1 MTADHA
7 RSETGHEAERLP
19 PLDGIRGLAVLAVMI
34 SHFYGLQRFKDLL
47 WTDRIYGSLAD
58 GGWIGVDLF
67 FVLSG
72 FLITGILYDSKGGPG
87 YFRSFYMRRVLRIF
101 PLYYGFL
108 FLVFV
113 VAPMVLAS
121 PPADLQWL
129 QDHQWW
135 YWLYIP
141 NFLGAKFTDHIPG
154 YTGHLWSLAIEE
166 QFYICWPLVVFLCS
180 RKTLL
185 RLCSGVIIVSLLLRI
200 GFRLTDVP
208 RDWVYIVTPARLDG
222 LACGALVTLLIRSE
236 SGRALVARWAKP
248 VALVCGALVAG
259 LWMYYGRISWWN
271 NPTGTFGL
279 SLIALAFGGLV
290 GMAVTRPSTNWLP
303 NALSH
308 PVLVFFGKYSYA
320 MYVFQNP
327 VMFFFEETAFHP
339 AKTFPTLAGSQ
350 LPGSFIQLAAGIGIT
365 TVLAL
370 ASWHLYEKHF
380 LKLKRLFPY
389 GRKTHAETRRLSEAE
404 AQALALP
411 EPAASDPARQP

>member
-1 MTADHA
+1 MTPS
-7 RSETGHEAERLP
+7 RSRSPAGHVEERLP

-34 SHFYGLQRFKDLL
+34 SHFHGLQKFKDLM
-47 WTDRIYGSLAD
+47 WTDRIYGSIVD

-72 FLITGILYDSKGGPG
+72 FLITGILYDSKGGTR

-108 FLVFV
+108 FVVFV
-113 VAPMVLAS
+113 VAPLLVAPRS
-121 PPADLQWL
+121 DLQWL
-129 QDHQWW
+129 LDHQWW

-141 NFLGAKFTDHIPG
+141 NFLAAAFTDHIPA

-180 RKTLL
+180 RRTLI
-185 RLCSGVIIVSLLLRI
+185 RLCVGVIVVSLLLRI
-200 GFRLTDVP
+200 GFRLEGAP

-222 LACGALVTLLIRSE
+222 LASGALVTLLIRSAD
-236 SGRALVARWAKP
+236 GRVLVAKWAKP

-259 LWMYYGRISWWN
+259 IWINYGRLSWWN
-271 NPTGTFGL
+271 NPTGTVGL
-279 SLIALAFGGLV
+279 SLIALTFAGLV
-290 GMAVTRPSTNWLP
+290 GMAVTRRPSDWLP
-303 NALSH
+303 SALSH
-308 PVLVFFGKYSYA
+308 PALVFFGKYSYA

-327 VMFFFEETAFHP
+327 VMFFFEETGFRP
-339 AKTFPTLAGSQ
+339 AQTFSKVAGSQ
-350 LPGSFIQLAAGIGIT
+350 LPGSLIQLAAGIAVT

-389 GRKTHAETRRLSEAE
+389 DRGRLDAGKRKLMEAE

-411 EPAASDPARQP
+411 EPAAQDPAQRP

>member
-1 MTADHA
+1 
-7 RSETGHEAERLP
+7 
-19 PLDGIRGLAVLAVMI
+19 
-34 SHFYGLQRFKDLL
+34 
-47 WTDRIYGSLAD
+47 
-58 GGWIGVDLF
+58 
-67 FVLSG
+67 
-72 FLITGILYDSKGGPG
+72 
-87 YFRSFYMRRVLRIF
+87 MRRVLRIF

-108 FLVFV
+108 FVVFV
-113 VAPMVLAS
+113 VAPLLVQ
-121 PPADLQWL
+121 PRPNDLQWL
-129 QDHQWW
+129 IDHQWW

-141 NFLGAKFTDHIPG
+141 NFLGATFTNHVPP

-180 RKTLL
+180 RRTLL
-185 RLCSGVIIVSLLLRI
+185 RVCAGVIALSLLLRI

-222 LACGALVTLLIRSE
+222 LASGAMVTLLIRSP

-259 LWMYYGRISWWN
+259 LWIYYGKMTWWN
-271 NPTGTFGL
+271 NGTGTIGL
-279 SLIALAFGGLV
+279 SLIAFTFAGVVGL
-290 GMAVTRPSTNWLP
+290 AVTRPAGTWLP

-308 PVLVFFGKYSYA
+308 PALVFFGKYSYA

-327 VMFFFEETAFHP
+327 VMFLFEETGFHP
-339 AKTFPTLAGSQ
+339 AATLPPLVGSH
-350 LPGSFIQLAAGIGIT
+350 LPGSLVQLAAGIGLT
-365 TVLAL
+365 TALAL

-389 GRKTHAETRRLSEAE
+389 GRGRLERESQRLAEAE

-411 EPAASDPARQP
+411 EPAGRDPTPRP